1 MAESFNHFG
10 SIADALPKVLGQVV
24 RKTAFDGLAHM
35 QSFIRANGQIDTG
48 YMINSGYVVTDTEST
63 YSGGAKALPEIPRSD
78 SPTTA
83 YVAIAAFYA
92 FWQNYGTRYIPG
104 RPFAE
109 PGIEATRASFEAAC
123 AAIEAK
129 LAEAAR

>member
-10 SIADALPKVLGQVV
+10 SIADALPQVLGQVV

-35 QSFIRANGQIDTG
+35 QGFIRSNGQIDTG
-48 YMINSGYVVTDTEST
+48 YMLNSGYVVTDTEST

-83 YVAIAAFYA
+83 FIAWAAFYA

-104 RPFAE
+104 RPFVE

>member
-1 MAESFNHFG
+1 MESFNHFG

-24 RKTAFDGLAHM
+24 RKTAFDAQGNI
-35 QSFIRANGQIDTG
+35 QGFIRANGQIDTSF
-48 YMINSGYVVTDTEST
+48 MINSVYVVTDTEST
-63 YSGGAKALPEIPRSD
+63 YQGGAKALPEIPRSD

-92 FWQNYGTRYIPG
+92 FWQNYGTRHIPG
-104 RPFAE
+104 RPFVE
-109 PGIEATRASFEAAC
+109 PGIEATRPAFEAAC